1 MFLNARG
8 DFAWDGELLQFR
20 QWLEDVVVVRRWVPF
35 RTEWSIFDDVHLIAG
50 QIDSLWLD
58 PQGSIV
64 FTLILTVCLTVCAL
78 CFSLLGLA
86 LVYPSANDSGFRTLL
101 SGYAL
106 NSKTVDEQGKQAHVQ
121 SHTHTHTHLRGER
134 GVIHMVDWKRCR
146 DGLSAY
152 EGARWGRC
160 GHPPVDDMI
169 DNKFSHYALQQ
180 LLFWSLPL

>member
-1 MFLNARG
+1 MGKKRSLAGTLLHKNIEMFLNARG

-106 NSKTVDEQGKQAHVQ
+106 NSKTVDGQGKQAHVQ
-121 SHTHTHTHLRGER
+121 SHTHTHICVASEALSIWSIGSAVGMGSVHMKELA
-134 GVIHMVDWKRCR
+134 GVVAVI
-146 DGLSAY
+146 
-152 EGARWGRC
+152 
-160 GHPPVDDMI
+160 
-169 DNKFSHYALQQ
+169 
-180 LLFWSLPL
+180 LPSTT